1 MIQIWQFFWL
11 NCSVAATPNQA
22 HTSSPVAPRGGW
34 DDPIAPAICIN
45 ALERMPRSGTEW
57 CNSICQEISV
67 GANPR
72 GMVPSLLDKVPKRTC
87 LTKSMPAFEVCRSR
101 TGIILHDFEL
111 KVLLMFGD
119 LCETSETPKSVF
131 AGNGQNK
138 GMIGGPL
145 VYDFFFT
152 VHFPKT
158 TKNDIV
164 CNTRNIFAKKHFL
177 KRRNFPAK
185 RRNFPAKR
193 RNFFLGGSAWVW

>member
-1 MIQIWQFFWL
+1 
-11 NCSVAATPNQA
+11 
-22 HTSSPVAPRGGW
+22 
-34 DDPIAPAICIN
+34 
-45 ALERMPRSGTEW
+45 
-57 CNSICQEISV
+57 
-67 GANPR
+67 
-72 GMVPSLLDKVPKRTC
+72 
-87 LTKSMPAFEVCRSR
+87 MPAFEVCRSR

-131 AGNGQNK
+131 AGNWQNK

-145 VYDFFFT
+145 VYDLFFT

-193 RNFFLGGSAWVW
+193 RNFFWVDRHGFDRSQCAMNHAIGTIKVANFLVRVLPAQHMMRSHLQGKGPTPSEL